1 MKILVSIKRTPQRD
15 ARLKVDE
22 GGQLQ
27 LGDVKFEVNPFDEL
41 ALEEALRIKESRSAA
56 TEVVVVTV
64 GGEECQEQI
73 LAALAMGA
81 DRALRVD
88 TRDELDRLQIA
99 KVLAAVVER
108 ESPDL
113 YLAGKLAYDD
123 ESSQIPA
130 MVAGLLGW
138 PQASQAS
145 KIELTEDGA
154 IANVTCEVDD
164 GLEHVGVSLPAVV
177 TADLRLNEPRYA
189 SLPNIMKAKKKPLE
203 EKTPADYGVD
213 VSPRLEVVRTAEP
226 PERKAG
232 MMVGSVDDLVENLKD
247 LGVVCWACCFWP
259 RARMAS

>member
-15 ARLKVDE
+15 ARIKVDE

-41 ALEEALRIKESRSAA
+41 ALEEALRIKESRSDA

-189 SLPNIMKAKKKPLE
+189 SLPGIMKAKKKPSDVIPLSDLGDLGARRVSVSNYRGL
-203 EKTPADYGVD
+203 PAKKPGVK
-213 VSPRLEVVRTAEP
+213 VA
-226 PERKAG
+226 
-232 MMVGSVDDLVENLKD
+232 SVDQLVDELQTRK
-247 LGVVCWACCFWP
+247 LI
-259 RARMAS
+259 